1 MVGDEVNTLYLYD
14 STTKVLLGKNTS
26 AHKEGICDIV
36 VMEDG
41 SIMSG
46 SFDGSIAVISL
57 ENFSQTK
64 RKYEIGGTIWRV
76 LPMGD
81 DIFICNSS
89 EHKFQLYS
97 PTSNA
102 VIWDTEK

>member
-14 STTKVLLGKNTS
+14 TETKVLLGKNTS

-46 SFDGSIAVISL
+46 SFDGSIAVIEL
-57 ENFSQTK
+57 
-64 RKYEIGGTIWRV
+64 
-76 LPMGD
+76 
-81 DIFICNSS
+81 
-89 EHKFQLYS
+89 
-97 PTSNA
+97 
-102 VIWDTEK
+102 